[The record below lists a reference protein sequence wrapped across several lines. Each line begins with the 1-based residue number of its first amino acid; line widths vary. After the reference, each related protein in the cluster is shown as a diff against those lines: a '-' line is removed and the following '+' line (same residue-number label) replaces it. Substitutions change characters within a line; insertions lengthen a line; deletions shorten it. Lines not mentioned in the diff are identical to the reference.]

1 MLGYQINWNPND
13 QQNSLEQKY
22 WTIGMLLVYMYMIQI
37 AFTLRS
43 AKRSFWVYSWKYHSE
58 KTAWLQSFLFC
69 AFGGGG
75 TKQINKPQTKQNNN
89 KQKKHKRKTEVS
101 KWREKQRWLLCVP
114 PVSEGYPQIKPFK
127 GLRKVL
133 PKEGLA
139 FYKIQWVYHRLRP
152 LWRLS

>member
-37 AFTLRS
+37 AFTLRW
-43 AKRSFWVYSWKYHSE
+43 AKRSFWVYFLMYHSE
-58 KTAWLQSFLFC
+58 KTAWQSFLFC
-69 AFGGGG
+69 AFGEGD
-75 TKQINKPQTKQNNN
+75 TNQINKPRTKQNNN
-89 KQKKHKRKTEVS
+89 KQRKTQEENWSFKVTW
-101 KWREKQRWLLCVP
+101 KTKWLLYVP

-139 FYKIQWVYHRLRP
+139 FYKIQGLYHCLRS